1 KAAALAAVT
10 APARASGR
18 TARAAAGRGD
28 PADAGRSTRLEQEC
42 ARLAAQV
49 DELRARLAEAEAGA
63 AHEQRVR
70 EELETALQRGAGA
83 GQQELHTA
91 LEAARRAEAARA
103 VLAAEN
109 AALAAQLE
117 HFRDGN
123 TPIDVDVN
131 AEVDRLRARL

>member
-28 PADAGRSTRLEQEC
+28 PADAGRATRLEQEC
-42 ARLAAQV
+42 ARLASQV

-63 AHEQRVR
+63 AHEQRGR

-83 GQQELHTA
+83 GQQEPHPA
-91 LEAARRAEAARA
+91 PRAAPRAAAPR
-103 VLAAEN
+103 
-109 AALAAQLE
+109 AALPAPHA
-117 HFRDGN
+117 
-123 TPIDVDVN
+123 PP
-131 AEVDRLRARL
+131 